1 MIRIKSIKFYNHK
14 IFGNQFFD
22 FTIDGNNPV
31 NNIIFAG
38 ENGSGKTKLLEEL
51 HNVSNFSFFANYGIY
66 SQKTHEIIVDLS
78 TENYCDINNDDIKIN
93 EAILTI
99 SKNAE
104 ENTSN
109 NLVFLSNGNKIKN
122 VKRAGSTDRVISLK
136 INGLYSNVDINYK
149 PRNTIQGITNKTLDN
164 DNNSIP
170 NDMAS
175 EIIQLLVDIAIQD
188 SCDVDSWIGSH
199 RNAVVPDNI
208 YHTRLKRF
216 TNAFE
221 KMFEDTIKYKEIR
234 NNSIPIFE
242 KNNNEI
248 EISSLSSGEKQVI
261 FRGIYLLRNKN
272 SLKGVPVFIDE
283 PEISMHPKWEETI
296 FEYYKNIFSEENIQ
310 TSQMFVATHSEHIL
324 SNVLNYN
331 DSLVIKIKDNTTQ
344 KFYKNGPGT
353 ILPTITLAEIKYSIF
368 DLYTTDFHTLLYGY
382 IQQNFV
388 SDNNGQLIDNPNILQ
403 TDEWLKNQNVPL
415 KEYVKQISPTHTKH
429 YDTLSTYIR
438 NCIDHPDDDHSYCN
452 EELITSIEKMIEI
465 INNNN

>member
-38 ENGSGKTKLLEEL
+38 ENGSGKTKILEEL
-51 HNVSNFSFFANYGIY
+51 HNISDLSFYPSSVVY
-66 SQKTHEIIVDLS
+66 SQKTHEITIDIS
-78 TENYCDINNDDIKIN
+78 SENYCDINNEETKIT
-93 EAILTI
+93 EANLIL
-99 SKNAE
+99 SRNDRGD
-104 ENTSN
+104 TSN
-109 NLVFLSNGNKIKN
+109 NIQFFSNGNKIGN
-122 VKRAGSTDRVISLK
+122 VKKVGLTDRLGIFK
-136 INGLYSNVDINYK
+136 MNGLYSNVDINYK
-149 PRNTIQGITNKTLDN
+149 PRNNIQGITNKTLDN

-170 NDMAS
+170 SDMAS
-175 EIIQLLVDIAIQD
+175 EIIQLLIDIAIQD

-199 RNAVVPDNI
+199 RNEVVPDNI

-221 KMFEDTIKYKEIR
+221 KMFGNTIKYKEIR
-234 NNSIPIFE
+234 KNSIPIFE

-261 FRGIYLLRNKN
+261 FRGTYLLRNKN

-324 SNVLNYN
+324 SNVLSYN
-331 DSLVIKIKDNTTQ
+331 DSLVIKIKDNATQ

-368 DLYTTDFHTLLYGY
+368 DLYTMDFHTLLYGY

-388 SDNNGQLIDNPNILQ
+388 SSNNGQLIGNPNVLQ

-429 YDTLSTYIR
+429 YDTLPTYIR
-438 NCIDHPDDDHSYCN
+438 NCIDHPDDEHSYSN

-465 INNNN
+465 VNNN